1 MQFHVRVWIWTFLD
15 IFTGIYF
22 ILSAAERQQLQAP
35 PERELVRTAEQV
47 RTWPVV
53 GRWGFTSYVF
63 GETQGG

>member
-1 MQFHVRVWIWTFLD
+1 MQFHVRVWTWTFLD

-35 PERELVRTAEQV
+35 PEV